1 MGTLTGKVALV
12 TGAASG
18 IGRATA
24 ARLAA
29 EGARVLMADIDA
41 DGAARAAAE
50 VGGRAVGLDVADPGA
65 WARLSAD
72 LEGGPDAAAGLDLA
86 VLNAGVLTGEER
98 ITHLSDAAYRRVVGV
113 NLDGVVF
120 GTRALVP
127 HLAKRGGGA
136 IVAVVSLAGLMPYPP
151 DPIYAVTKHGV
162 IGFVRSV
169 AGQLQADGITINA
182 VCPGLTDTRLVSES
196 MREQLNGAGFP
207 LMPPDQIATAVLEAA
222 LGGRTGEALVC
233 QPGRETTVFRYP
245 NIPGPRGAGVSGQR
259 PPEDFAMRRPPPN
272 D

>member
-1 MGTLTGKVALV
+1 MTGKVAFV

-29 EGARVLMADIDA
+29 EGARVLLADIDA
-41 DGAARAAAE
+41 DGAARAAGE
-50 VGGRAVGLDVADPGA
+50 VGGRAVSLDVADPED

-72 LEGGPDAAAGLDLA
+72 LEAEPDLAAGLHVA
-86 VLNAGVLTGEER
+86 VLNAGVLTGEDR
-98 ITHLSDAAYRRVVGV
+98 IAHLSDAAYRRVVGV
-113 NLDGVVF
+113 NLDGVIF

-127 HLAKRGGGA
+127 HLSKRGGGA

-169 AGQLQADGITINA
+169 AGQLQAEGITINA

-196 MREQLNGAGFP
+196 MREQLNEAGFP
-207 LMPPDQIATAVLEAA
+207 LMPPEQIAAAVLEAA
-222 LGGRTGEALVC
+222 VGGRTGEALVC
-233 QPGRETTVFRYP
+233 QPGRDATVFRYP
-245 NIPGPRGAGVSGQR
+245 NIPGPRGPGMSGQR
-259 PPEDFAMRRPPPN
+259 PPEDFAMRSPRPN

>member
-1 MGTLTGKVALV
+1 MGTMTGKVALV

-29 EGARVLMADIDA
+29 EDARVLLADIDA
-41 DGAARAAAE
+41 DGAARTAAE
-50 VGGRAVGLDVADPGA
+50 IGGRAVGLDVADPEA
-65 WARLSAD
+65 WARLSAELD
-72 LEGGPDAAAGLDLA
+72 ADPDVAAGLDVA

-98 ITHLSDAAYRRVVGV
+98 IAHLSDAAYRAVVGV
-113 NLDGVVF
+113 NLDGVIF

-127 HLAKRGGGA
+127 HLSKRGGA

-196 MREQLNGAGFP
+196 MREQLGEAGFP
-207 LMPPDQIATAVLEAA
+207 LMPPEQIAAAVVEAV
-222 LGGRTGEALVC
+222 LGGRTGEAIVC
-233 QPGRETTVFRYP
+233 QPGRDATTFRYP
-245 NIPGPRGAGVSGQR
+245 SIPGPRGAGVSGRR
-259 PPEDFAMRRPPPN
+259 PPEDFAMRRPPPG

>member
-1 MGTLTGKVALV
+1 MGTMTGKVAMV

-18 IGRATA
+18 IGRAAA

-29 EGARVLMADIDA
+29 EGAQVLLADIDA
-41 DGAARAAAE
+41 DAAARAAAE
-50 VGGRAVGLDVADPGA
+50 LDGRAIAIDVADPEA

-72 LEGGPDAAAGLDLA
+72 FEGSPDAAAGLDLA

-98 ITHLSDAAYRRVVGV
+98 IAHLSDAAYRRVVGV
-113 NLDGVVF
+113 NLDGVIF

-127 HLAKRGGGA
+127 HLSKRGGGA

-169 AGQLQADGITINA
+169 AGQLEAEGITINA

-196 MREQLNGAGFP
+196 MREQLDGAGFP
-207 LMPPDQIATAVLEAA
+207 LMPPDQIAAAVVGAA

-233 QPGRETTVFRYP
+233 QPGREATVFRYP
-245 NIPGPRGAGVSGQR
+245 NIPGPRGPGVSGQR
-259 PPEDFAMRRPPPN
+259 PPEGFAMRPPPPGE
-272 D
+272 

>member
-1 MGTLTGKVALV
+1 MGAMAGKVALV

-29 EGARVLMADIDA
+29 EGARVLLADIDA

-50 VGGRAVGLDVADPGA
+50 IDGRAVILDVADPEA
-65 WARLSAD
+65 WARLSAELD
-72 LEGGPDAAAGLDLA
+72 AGPDTSAGLDVA

-98 ITHLSDAAYRRVVGV
+98 ITHLSDAAYRRAVGV

-127 HLAKRGGGA
+127 HLSKRTGGA

-169 AGQLQADGITINA
+169 AGQLQAEGITINA

-196 MREQLNGAGFP
+196 MRAQLSGAGFP
-207 LMPPDQIATAVLEAA
+207 LMPPEQIATAVVEAV

-233 QPGRETTVFRYP
+233 QPGRDATVFRYP
-245 NIPGPRGAGVSGQR
+245 NIPGPRGPGVSGQR
-259 PPEDFAMRRPPPN
+259 PPEDFAMRRPAP
-272 D
+272 DG

>member
-29 EGARVLMADIDA
+29 EDARVLLADIDA

-50 VGGRAVGLDVADPGA
+50 LGGRAVGLDVADPEA

-72 LEGGPDAAAGLDLA
+72 LDASPDTAAGLDVA

-98 ITHLSDAAYRRVVGV
+98 IAHLTDAAYRRVVGV
-113 NLDGVVF
+113 NLDGVIF
-120 GTRALVP
+120 GTRAVVP
-127 HLAKRGGGA
+127 HLAQRGGGA

-162 IGFVRSV
+162 IGFVRSI
-169 AGQLQADGITINA
+169 AGQLQAEAITINA
-182 VCPGLTDTRLVSES
+182 VCPGLTDTRLVSEA
-196 MREQLNGAGFP
+196 MREQLSGAGFP
-207 LMPPDQIATAVLEAA
+207 LMPPDQIADAIVGAA

-233 QPGRETTVFRYP
+233 QPGRDATVFRYP
-245 NIPGPRGAGVSGQR
+245 NIPGPRGPGVSGQR
-259 PPEDFAMRRPPPN
+259 PPEDFAMRPLPPQ